1 MTELKE
7 QTQAKSISEI
17 LDESAFGAAIRAYEQ
32 YGYDSIEFKNA
43 EIDYKLECAIS
54 EANYQATRARN
65 RLIWDV

>member
-1 MTELKE
+1 MTDVKE
-7 QTQAKSISEI
+7 QVQAKSVSQII
-17 LDESAFGAAIRAYEQ
+17 DESALGRALIAYNK
-32 YGYDSIEFKNA
+32 YGYDSVEFKQA

>member
-1 MTELKE
+1 MADIKE
-7 QTQAKSISEI
+7 QVQAKSISQI
-17 LDESAFGAAIRAYEQ
+17 IDESALGRALAAYNK
-32 YGYDSIEFKNA
+32 YGYDSIEFKQA

>member
-1 MTELKE
+1 MTDIKE
-7 QTQAKSISEI
+7 QVRAKSVSQII
-17 LDESAFGAAIRAYEQ
+17 DESALGRALVAYNK
-32 YGYDSIEFKNA
+32 YGYDSVEFKQA